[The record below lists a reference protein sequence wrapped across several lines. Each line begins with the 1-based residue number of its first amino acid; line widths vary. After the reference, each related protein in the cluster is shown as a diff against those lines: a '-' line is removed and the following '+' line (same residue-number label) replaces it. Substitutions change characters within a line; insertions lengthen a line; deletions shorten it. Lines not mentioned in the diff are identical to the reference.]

1 MENGEYLLLLTALIT
16 ALTAETTKARN
27 PIEDIELE
35 GAHFH
40 GGFALSSGIKRTGRE
55 DFLPILDL

>member
-40 GGFALSSGIKRTGRE
+40 GGFALSSVS
-55 DFLPILDL
+55 